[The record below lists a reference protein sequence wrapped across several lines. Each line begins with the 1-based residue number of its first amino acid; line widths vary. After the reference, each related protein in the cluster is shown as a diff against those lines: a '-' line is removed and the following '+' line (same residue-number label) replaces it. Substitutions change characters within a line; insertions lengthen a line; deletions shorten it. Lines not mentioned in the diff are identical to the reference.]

1 MKKVDLKNKV
11 VFVSFFMTLTFIS
24 AYGLL
29 YHLLNLEKNIDLALG
44 IGFVL
49 LLIIN
54 IFFIQFIDDLMI
66 KEIRN
71 LLKKVNKVAQ
81 GNLNEKFLTNRQD
94 EIGGIYRALDKI
106 IRDEVYLV
114 EEVGKSSIKFNEAT
128 KNLRL
133 LIIENRE
140 IIGSLSNNIDIVQI
154 GTDNQIN
161 GIEQVEYSID
171 EMVVG
176 INRINDTVSIVAS
189 NANKSVSEAKKG
201 NTALEKVV
209 MQMNQIQQNAEES
222 MMTIRDLGDQ
232 IKEIQKIV
240 DVIRSIS
247 SRTNLLALNATI
259 EAERAAE
266 NGEGFVVVAEEIKN
280 LAVQST
286 SSTVKIEKIARNIM
300 DKKDRAIEQI
310 DKNGKEVRS
319 GIAVLNEAS
328 QAFNKILYSTGDIG
342 SQLNEVSSS
351 SEQLSSSTHNIVEN
365 IDKTSEASKGFA
377 KSLGSVE
384 TFVEQQEN
392 SIDKL
397 ILSIEGLNAM
407 TEEIENFLSK
417 YER

>member
-1 MKKVDLKNKV
+1 MKRVDLKNKV
-11 VFVSFFMTLTFIS
+11 VFASFFMTLTFIS

-29 YHLLNLEKNIDLALG
+29 YHLLKLEKNIDLAIG
-44 IGFVL
+44 IGFGL
-49 LLIIN
+49 LLIMN
-54 IFFIQFIDDLMI
+54 IFFIQFIDDLII
-66 KEIRN
+66 KEIRKIM
-71 LLKKVNKVAQ
+71 KKVEKVAN
-81 GNLNEKFLTNRQD
+81 GNLKEKFTTNRQD
-94 EIGGIYRALDKI
+94 EIGGIYRAMDKI
-106 IRDEVYLV
+106 IRGEVYLI

-133 LIIENRE
+133 LIIENKE
-140 IIGSLSNNIDIVQI
+140 IIGSLSNNIDIVQV

-176 INRINDTVSIVAS
+176 INRINDTVTIVAS
-189 NANKSVSEAKKG
+189 NANKSVAEAKKG

-222 MMTIRDLGDQ
+222 MMTIRELGDQ

-319 GIAVLNEAS
+319 GIIVLNEAS

-351 SEQLSSSTHNIVEN
+351 SEQLSNSTHNIVEN
-365 IDKTSEASKGFA
+365 IDKTSEASKEFS
-377 KSLGSVE
+377 KSLENVE

-397 ILSIEGLNAM
+397 ILSIEDLNAM
-407 TEEIENFLSK
+407 TKEIESFLSK
-417 YER
+417 YQR